1 MTNGCNVLAEAAHI
15 QVERRLELAAMP
27 EGWPAVL
34 MALMVGGLCWAIVWM
49 YRREGRA
56 GATSRVRLLMAMVR
70 CLVVLC
76 IAGIWLEPV
85 LATYLHRVIDSYT
98 LVLVDTSSSMD
109 LQDRYL
115 SDDAKKR
122 VQTVTGGAIDAPVAR
137 KTIAQKILSNGK
149 RAFLDE
155 LAKRNRVRV
164 IGFDEAPRDMVTIR
178 AKREEGFEE
187 TGELSSGDEEK
198 LVSARQTRSLDLRF
212 DANGAATD
220 LGRAI
225 RESTEALGSAPIAG
239 VVLLTDGGVNRGDGL
254 EEISRYVQERRIPLH
269 VVGIGDSAPPRNV
282 RVAELIAPDN
292 VFAEDPFAVVT
303 QITHQRMSGQPIVV
317 ELLEKRAESGATENV
332 VASQTIIADEDGNVE
347 PVTFRHRQGA
357 VGRYVYRINVPVAQV
372 ESIADDNTKQI
383 TVNVVDNKLRVLLIS
398 GAPSWEYR
406 YVSRLLQRDETF
418 EVSCWLQS
426 ADVDAVR
433 DGNVII
439 DHLPATAEELFSY
452 DAVVML
458 DPDPIELTAEWCDLV
473 SRLVKDHGGGMIYA
487 AARLHTPG
495 FVHDPAVG
503 ELIRLM
509 PVTLDPD
516 ADLLLNQLGHYQQNG
531 GPIVV
536 PSTAAG
542 HPVMK
547 LPTGDAGV
555 PSRWSTAARVYWYY
569 PVLREKPVAT
579 VLMRHGD
586 PRMQNAYGSHVLFAT
601 QYVGSGRVAFLG
613 FDGTWR
619 WREYG
624 DILFDKFWVQTI
636 RYLVEGKL
644 TGGNRRG
651 MLLTESDTYQL
662 GDAVNVSA
670 RLLDR
675 SFQPSSVEQ
684 VQAEYRID
692 QDAGSFVLARIDDRP
707 GWYEGRFVPPH
718 TGSCEISLTIPDG
731 DPLIDRA
738 RKEIQVVRP
747 DLEILEPRMKREALV
762 TLAERSEGGRY
773 YEVDQAA
780 ALPSSIADR
789 HESTTIR
796 SRPEP
801 LWDNG
806 WLLGGLVA
814 LLGLEWGLR
823 KWFRLL

>member
-1 MTNGCNVLAEAAHI
+1 MIMGNTMLAEAGHI

-34 MALMVGGLCWAIVWM
+34 MAVLVAGLCWVIVWM

-56 GATSRVRLLMAMVR
+56 GATSRARLLMAVVR

-76 IAGIWLEPV
+76 IVGIWLEPV
-85 LATYLHRVIDSYT
+85 LATYLHRVVDSYT

-115 SDDAKKR
+115 DDDARKR
-122 VQTVTGGAIDAPVAR
+122 VQSVTGGPADAPVAR
-137 KTIAQKILSNGK
+137 KAIAEKILDSNE
-149 RAFLDE
+149 RSFLAE

-164 IGFDEAPRDMVTIR
+164 IGFDEAPRDVVTIR
-178 AKREEGFEE
+178 AQREKDVDEAANPSNG
-187 TGELSSGDEEK
+187 GDEK
-198 LVSARQTRSLDLRF
+198 IVSAARTQSLDLRF

-220 LGRAI
+220 MGRAI
-225 RESTEALGSAPIAG
+225 RESIEALGSAPIAAA
-239 VVLLTDGGVNRGDGL
+239 VILTDGGVNRGDSV
-254 EEISRYVQERRIPLH
+254 EEILRYAQERRVALH
-269 VVGIGDSAPPRNV
+269 VVGIGDSAPPRNI
-282 RVAELIAPDN
+282 RVAEMIAPDN
-292 VFAEDPFAVVT
+292 IFAEDPFAVVT
-303 QITHQRMSGQPIVV
+303 QITHQRMSGQSIVV
-317 ELLEKRAESGATENV
+317 ELLEKRAEAGAAETV
-332 VASQTIIADEDGNVE
+332 VASQTIVAGDDGSVE
-347 PVTFRHRQGA
+347 PVTFQHRQGA
-357 VGRYVYRINVPVAQV
+357 VGRYVYRINVPVAEV

-383 TVNVVDNKLRVLLIS
+383 TVNVIDNKLRVLLVS

-426 ADVDAVR
+426 ADTDAVR

-439 DHLPATAEELFSY
+439 DHLPATAEELFAY

-473 SRLVKDHGGGMIYA
+473 SRLVKDHGGGLLYA

-495 FVHDPAVG
+495 FVHDPAVS

-516 ADLLLNQLGHYQQNG
+516 ADLLLNQLGHYQQKG

-547 LPTGDAGV
+547 LPAGDAGV
-555 PSRWSTAARVYWYY
+555 PSRWSTAARVFWYY

-586 PRMQNAYGSHVLFAT
+586 PRMQNAYGSHVLLAT
-601 QYVGSGRVAFLG
+601 QYVGSGRAAYLG

-624 DILFDKFWVQTI
+624 DILFDKFWVQSI

-644 TGGNRRG
+644 SGGNRRG

-662 GDAVNVSA
+662 GDAVSVSA

-684 VQAEYRID
+684 VQAEYRIEGD
-692 QDAGSFVLARIDDRP
+692 GGSFLLTRADDRP

-747 DLEILEPRMKREALV
+747 DLEILEPRMKRDALV

-773 YEVDQAA
+773 YEIDQAA
-780 ALPSSIADR
+780 SAPQNIADR

-814 LLGLEWGLR
+814 LLGLEWALR